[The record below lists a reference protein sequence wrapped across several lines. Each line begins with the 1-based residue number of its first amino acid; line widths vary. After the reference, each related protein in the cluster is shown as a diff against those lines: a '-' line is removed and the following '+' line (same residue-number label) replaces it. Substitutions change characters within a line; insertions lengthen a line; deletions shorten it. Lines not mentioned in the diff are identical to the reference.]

1 MDLRRETFSI
11 TFLPE
16 FERGWD
22 SQKLEL
28 SADCRWNE
36 LCSKSCRNS
45 ALGAAHI
52 VRNVFRKGS
61 QTVDGASMNQ
71 PDTFASLPR
80 RKFPVLVD
88 VHAAE
93 HLPDLA
99 TVSIRR
105 DKDTTLRSRVKHFF
119 GSGHCHARAAL
130 VGKQPHNHRRA
141 ARRSHDRLTGVF
153 AGEQVPQP
161 PLLLVSVK
169 STIRHYAHFISR
181 MKLTA
186 RADLLLRFRSEFRG
200 GQSPVQLPSGG
211 WSS

>member
-105 DKDTTLRSRVKHFF
+105 DKDTTLRSRVKHFLV
-119 GSGHCHARAAL
+119 AAIVMPGL
-130 VGKQPHNHRRA
+130 
-141 ARRSHDRLTGVF
+141 RSYGNGPTTRGAPLEGAMTGYL
-153 AGEQVPQP
+153 A
-161 PLLLVSVK
+161 
-169 STIRHYAHFISR
+169 Y
-181 MKLTA
+181 
-186 RADLLLRFRSEFRG
+186 LLLRRCH
-200 GQSPVQLPSGG
+200 SPRCY
-211 WSS
+211 